1 MITSEAVRVALTAVF
16 AGVCVWYLGILGR
29 VVTRLSR
36 KLAVISVGLH
46 VLMCLAMISML
57 WPWGTRIPVIALV
70 TVFTAGAA
78 WFAGLAL
85 FRVRGTGHGLGH
97 DLGHSLGHDLGHSL
111 GHDLGHSLGHAA
123 GRFAGWYQAGMMGA
137 MVWMAVAMSAAT
149 SPAGLLAAGSA
160 PAASGGMDGMSGMS
174 MGTTTAGTTTGS
186 GTSASSATLSVLTLG
201 HPVGWVG
208 TVCLAL
214 CVVFF
219 AAGAWFA
226 VAALRALAAPDMAG
240 HRTGSTVHDGMGALM
255 AAGMGVALLAM
266 A

>member
-1 MITSEAVRVALTAVF
+1 MVTSEAVRVALTSVF
-16 AGVCVWYLGILGR
+16 AAVCVWYLVILCR

-46 VLMCLAMISML
+46 VLMCLAMISMV
-57 WPWGTRIPVIALV
+57 WPWGSRVPVIALV

-85 FRVRGTGHGLGH
+85 FRVREAGH
-97 DLGHSLGHDLGHSL
+97 D
-111 GHDLGHSLGHAA
+111 LGHAA

-149 SPAGLLAAGSA
+149 APAGLLAAGA
-160 PAASGGMDGMSGMS
+160 AGPASSGAMSGMSGMS
-174 MGTTTAGTTTGS
+174 MGASSASSTSSAS
-186 GTSASSATLSVLTLG
+186 GTVSTSATLSAFTFAQ
-201 HPVGWVG
+201 PAGWVG

-226 VAALRALAAPDMAG
+226 VAALRALAAPDLAG
-240 HRTGSTVHDGMGALM
+240 PRTGSTVHDGMGALM

>member
-16 AGVCVWYLGILGR
+16 AAVCLWYLAILGR
-29 VVTRLSR
+29 VATRLSR
-36 KLAVISVGLH
+36 RLAVISIGLH

-57 WPWGTRIPVIALV
+57 WPWGTRVPVIALV

-85 FRVRGTGHGLGH
+85 FRVREAAHG
-97 DLGHSLGHDLGHSL
+97 
-111 GHDLGHSLGHAA
+111 LGHAA

-149 SPAGLLAAGSA
+149 APAGLLAAGQ
-160 PAASGGMDGMSGMS
+160 PQVTSGGMSGMSGMS
-174 MGTTTAGTTTGS
+174 MGTATGATGAASATAS
-186 GTSASSATLSVLTLG
+186 PATLSAFTLG
-201 HPVGWVG
+201 HQLGWVG

-226 VAALRALAAPDMAG
+226 VAALRALATPDLARP
-240 HRTGSTVHDGMGALM
+240 RTGSTVHDGMGALM

>member
-16 AGVCVWYLGILGR
+16 AAVCLWYLAILCR
-29 VVTRLSR
+29 VATRLSR
-36 KLAVISVGLH
+36 RLAVVSIGLH

-57 WPWGTRIPVIALV
+57 WPWGTRVPVIALV

-85 FRVRGTGHGLGH
+85 FRVREAGHGLGH
-97 DLGHSLGHDLGHSL
+97 
-111 GHDLGHSLGHAA
+111 AI

-149 SPAGLLAAGSA
+149 APAGLLAAGQA
-160 PAASGGMDGMSGMS
+160 QGASGMSAMSGMS
-174 MGTTTAGTTTGS
+174 MGTATGAT
-186 GTSASSATLSVLTLG
+186 GTSTATGATGTSATLSAFTLG
-201 HPVGWVG
+201 HSLGWVG

-214 CVVFF
+214 GVVFF

-226 VAALRALAAPDMAG
+226 VAALRALAAPDLARR
-240 HRTGSTVHDGMGALM
+240 RTGSTVHDGMGALM

>member
-1 MITSEAVRVALTAVF
+1 MLTKGYRVITSEAVRVALTAVF
-16 AGVCVWYLGILGR
+16 AAVCVWYLVILCR

-36 KLAVISVGLH
+36 KLAVISIGLH
-46 VLMCLAMISML
+46 VLMCLAMISMV
-57 WPWGTRIPVIALV
+57 WPWGTRVPVIALV

-85 FRVRGTGHGLGH
+85 FRVRAAGH
-97 DLGHSLGHDLGHSL
+97 DLV
-111 GHDLGHSLGHAA
+111 HAA

-149 SPAGLLAAGSA
+149 APAGLLAAG
-160 PAASGGMDGMSGMS
+160 AAGQASSGGMSGMSGMS
-174 MGTTTAGTTTGS
+174 MGASSASSTS
-186 GTSASSATLSVLTLG
+186 GTIGTSATLSALTLG
-201 HPVGWVG
+201 HPLGWVG

-226 VAALRALAAPDMAG
+226 VAALRALAAPDLAG

>member
-1 MITSEAVRVALTAVF
+1 MVTSEAVRVALTAVF
-16 AGVCVWYLGILGR
+16 ATVCVWYLAILCR

-36 KLAVISVGLH
+36 KLAVISIGLH
-46 VLMCLAMISML
+46 VLMCLAMISMV
-57 WPWGTRIPVIALV
+57 WPWGSRVPVIALV

-85 FRVRGTGHGLGH
+85 FRVRAAGH
-97 DLGHSLGHDLGHSL
+97 D
-111 GHDLGHSLGHAA
+111 LGHAA

-137 MVWMAVAMSAAT
+137 MVWMAVAMSAVTA
-149 SPAGLLAAGSA
+149 PAGLLAAGAAGQTSSGA
-160 PAASGGMDGMSGMS
+160 MPGMDMGATAATTAAS
-174 MGTTTAGTTTGS
+174 TS
-186 GTSASSATLSVLTLG
+186 GTSTFASTTTLSAFSFA
-201 HPVGWVG
+201 HPTGLVS

-226 VAALRALAAPDMAG
+226 VAALRALAAPDLAG
-240 HRTGSTVHDGMGALM
+240 HRTGSTMHDGMGALM

>member
-16 AGVCVWYLGILGR
+16 AAVCLWYLVILCR

-36 KLAVISVGLH
+36 KLAVISISLH
-46 VLMCLAMISML
+46 VLMCLAMISMV
-57 WPWGTRIPVIALV
+57 WPWGTRVPVIALV

-85 FRVRGTGHGLGH
+85 FRVREAGH
-97 DLGHSLGHDLGHSL
+97 D
-111 GHDLGHSLGHAA
+111 LGHAA

-149 SPAGLLAAGSA
+149 APAGLLAAG
-160 PAASGGMDGMSGMS
+160 AAGAVDQAGSGGMSGMS
-174 MGTTTAGTTTGS
+174 GMGMGATATA
-186 GTSASSATLSVLTLG
+186 GTSASPATLSAFTLG
-201 HPVGWVG
+201 HPAGWVG

-214 CVVFF
+214 GVVFF

-226 VAALRALAAPDMAG
+226 VAALRALAAPDLAG
-240 HRTGSTVHDGMGALM
+240 HRTGSTAHDGMGALM

>member
-1 MITSEAVRVALTAVF
+1 MVTSEAVRVALTAVF
-16 AGVCVWYLGILGR
+16 AAVCVWYLVILCR

-36 KLAVISVGLH
+36 KLAVISIGLH
-46 VLMCLAMISML
+46 VLMCLAMISMV
-57 WPWGTRIPVIALV
+57 WPWGSRVPVIALV

-85 FRVRGTGHGLGH
+85 FRVRAAGH
-97 DLGHSLGHDLGHSL
+97 D
-111 GHDLGHSLGHAA
+111 LGHAA
-123 GRFAGWYQAGMMGA
+123 GRFAGWYQAAMMGA

-149 SPAGLLAAGSA
+149 APAGLLAAG
-160 PAASGGMDGMSGMS
+160 AAGQTSSGGMSGMS
-174 MGTTTAGTTTGS
+174 MGASSASGASGTV
-186 GTSASSATLSVLTLG
+186 GTSAALPAFTFA
-201 HPVGWVG
+201 HPAGWVG

-226 VAALRALAAPDMAG
+226 VAALRVLAAPDLAG
-240 HRTGSTVHDGMGALM
+240 RRTGSTVHDGMGALM

>member
-16 AGVCVWYLGILGR
+16 AGVCVWYLGILAR

-97 DLGHSLGHDLGHSL
+97 DLGHSLGH
-111 GHDLGHSLGHAA
+111 AA

-174 MGTTTAGTTTGS
+174 MGTATASTTTGS
-186 GTSASSATLSVLTLG
+186 GASASSATLSVLTLG

-226 VAALRALAAPDMAG
+226 VAALRALAAPDLAG
-240 HRTGSTVHDGMGALM
+240 QHRTGSTVHDGMGALM

>member
-1 MITSEAVRVALTAVF
+1 MLTKGSQMITSEAVRVALTAVF
-16 AGVCVWYLGILGR
+16 AAVGLWYLVILCR

-36 KLAVISVGLH
+36 KLAVISIGLH
-46 VLMCLAMISML
+46 VLMCLAMISMV
-57 WPWGTRIPVIALV
+57 WPWGTRVPVIALV

-85 FRVRGTGHGLGH
+85 FRVREAGH
-97 DLGHSLGHDLGHSL
+97 D
-111 GHDLGHSLGHAA
+111 LGHAA

-149 SPAGLLAAGSA
+149 APAGLLAAG
-160 PAASGGMDGMSGMS
+160 AAGAVGQAGSGGMSGMS
-174 MGTTTAGTTTGS
+174 GMGMGATAD
-186 GTSASSATLSVLTLG
+186 TSASPATLSAFTLG
-201 HPVGWVG
+201 HPAGWVG
-208 TVCLAL
+208 TVCLTL

-226 VAALRALAAPDMAG
+226 VAALRALAAPDLAG
-240 HRTGSTVHDGMGALM
+240 HRTGSTAHDGVGALM

>member
-1 MITSEAVRVALTAVF
+1 MRRGHQVITSEAVRVALTAVF
-16 AGVCVWYLGILGR
+16 AAVCLWYLVILCR

-46 VLMCLAMISML
+46 VLMCLAMISMV
-57 WPWGTRIPVIALV
+57 WPWGSRVPVIALV

-85 FRVRGTGHGLGH
+85 FRVREAGH
-97 DLGHSLGHDLGHSL
+97 D
-111 GHDLGHSLGHAA
+111 LGHAA
-123 GRFAGWYQAGMMGA
+123 GRFAGWYQAAMMGA

-149 SPAGLLAAGSA
+149 APAGLLAAGQTQVT
-160 PAASGGMDGMSGMS
+160 SGGMSGMSGMS
-174 MGTTTAGTTTGS
+174 MGATAD
-186 GTSASSATLSVLTLG
+186 TSASSATLSAFTLG
-201 HPVGWVG
+201 HPAGWVG

-226 VAALRALAAPDMAG
+226 VAALRALAAPDLAG
-240 HRTGSTVHDGMGALM
+240 HRTGSTAHDGMGALM

>member
-1 MITSEAVRVALTAVF
+1 VITSEAVRVALTSVF
-16 AGVCVWYLGILGR
+16 AAVCVWYLVVLGR

-36 KLAVISVGLH
+36 KLAVVSIGLH
-46 VLMCLAMISML
+46 VLMCLAMISMV
-57 WPWGTRIPVIALV
+57 WPWGTRVPVIALV
-70 TVFTAGAA
+70 MVFTAGAA

-85 FRVRGTGHGLGH
+85 FRIREAGH
-97 DLGHSLGHDLGHSL
+97 D
-111 GHDLGHSLGHAA
+111 LGHAA

-149 SPAGLLAAGSA
+149 AAPARLLAAGATGQS
-160 PAASGGMDGMSGMS
+160 PSSGGMSGMS
-174 MGTTTAGTTTGS
+174 MGATATGASPGSS
-186 GTSASSATLSVLTLG
+186 GTGTSTATLSAFTLG
-201 HPVGWVG
+201 HPLGSMGWVG

-226 VAALRALAAPDMAG
+226 IAALRALATPDPARP
-240 HRTGSTVHDGMGALM
+240 RTGSTMHDGMGALM

>member
-16 AGVCVWYLGILGR
+16 AGVCVWYLGILAR

-46 VLMCLAMISML
+46 ILMCLAMISML

-85 FRVRGTGHGLGH
+85 FRVRGTGH
-97 DLGHSLGHDLGHSL
+97 DLGHSLGHDL

-149 SPAGLLAAGSA
+149 GPAGLLAVGSA
-160 PAASGGMDGMSGMS
+160 PSASGGMDGMSGMS
-174 MGTTTAGTTTGS
+174 MGTATTGTATGTGTPTGT

-226 VAALRALAAPDMAG
+226 VAALRALAAPDLAG
-240 HRTGSTVHDGMGALM
+240 YRTGSTVHDGMGALM

>member
-1 MITSEAVRVALTAVF
+1 VITSEAVRVALTAVF
-16 AGVCVWYLGILGR
+16 AAVCVWYLVILCR

-36 KLAVISVGLH
+36 KLAVISIGLH
-46 VLMCLAMISML
+46 VLMCLAMISMV
-57 WPWGTRIPVIALV
+57 WPWGTRVPVIALV

-85 FRVRGTGHGLGH
+85 FRVRAAGH
-97 DLGHSLGHDLGHSL
+97 DLV
-111 GHDLGHSLGHAA
+111 HAA

-149 SPAGLLAAGSA
+149 APAGLLAAG
-160 PAASGGMDGMSGMS
+160 AAGQASSGGMSGMSGMS
-174 MGTTTAGTTTGS
+174 MGASSTS
-186 GTSASSATLSVLTLG
+186 GTVGTSATLSALTLG
-201 HPVGWVG
+201 HPLGWVG

-226 VAALRALAAPDMAG
+226 VAALRALAAPDLAG

>member
-1 MITSEAVRVALTAVF
+1 MITSEAVRMALTAVF
-16 AGVCVWYLGILGR
+16 AAVCLWYLAILGR
-29 VVTRLSR
+29 VATRLSR
-36 KLAVISVGLH
+36 RLAVISIGLH

-57 WPWGTRIPVIALV
+57 WPWGTRVPVIALV

-85 FRVRGTGHGLGH
+85 FRVREAGLGH
-97 DLGHSLGHDLGHSL
+97 
-111 GHDLGHSLGHAA
+111 AI

-149 SPAGLLAAGSA
+149 APAGLLAAGQTQVT
-160 PAASGGMDGMSGMS
+160 SGGMSGMSGMS
-174 MGTTTAGTTTGS
+174 MGTAASATSATGTTAS
-186 GTSASSATLSVLTLG
+186 PATLSAFTLG
-201 HPVGWVG
+201 HQLGWVG

-214 CVVFF
+214 GVVFF
-219 AAGAWFA
+219 AAGAWYA
-226 VAALRALAAPDMAG
+226 VAALRALARPDLARHRAG
-240 HRTGSTVHDGMGALM
+240 ATVHDGMGALM

>member
-16 AGVCVWYLGILGR
+16 AAVCVWYPVILCR
-29 VVTRLSR
+29 VATRLSR
-36 KLAVISVGLH
+36 KLAVISIGLH
-46 VLMCLAMISML
+46 VLMCLAMISMV
-57 WPWGTRIPVIALV
+57 WPWGARVPVIALV

-85 FRVRGTGHGLGH
+85 FRVRAAGH
-97 DLGHSLGHDLGHSL
+97 D
-111 GHDLGHSLGHAA
+111 LGHAA
-123 GRFAGWYQAGMMGA
+123 GRFAGWYQAAMMGA

-149 SPAGLLAAGSA
+149 APAGLLAAG
-160 PAASGGMDGMSGMS
+160 AAGAAGQTSSGGMSGMSGMS
-174 MGTTTAGTTTGS
+174 MGTPGSPGTS
-186 GTSASSATLSVLTLG
+186 GTVGNSATLSAFTLG
-201 HPVGWVG
+201 HSIGWVG

-226 VAALRALAAPDMAG
+226 VAALRALATPDLAG
-240 HRTGSTVHDGMGALM
+240 HGTGSSVHDGMGALM

>member
-1 MITSEAVRVALTAVF
+1 VITSEAVRVALTAVF
-16 AGVCVWYLGILGR
+16 AAVCVWYLVILCR
-29 VVTRLSR
+29 IVTRLSR
-36 KLAVISVGLH
+36 KLAVISIGLH
-46 VLMCLAMISML
+46 VLMCLAMISMV
-57 WPWGTRIPVIALV
+57 WPWGTRVPVIALV

-85 FRVRGTGHGLGH
+85 FRVREAGH
-97 DLGHSLGHDLGHSL
+97 DLV
-111 GHDLGHSLGHAA
+111 HAA

-149 SPAGLLAAGSA
+149 APAGLLAAGQV
-160 PAASGGMDGMSGMS
+160 PASSGGMSGMSGMS
-174 MGTTTAGTTTGS
+174 MGTPGTLGTP
-186 GTSASSATLSVLTLG
+186 GTSSTVGTSATLSALTLG
-201 HPVGWVG
+201 HPLGWVG

-226 VAALRALAAPDMAG
+226 VAALRALAAPDLAG
-240 HRTGSTVHDGMGALM
+240 HRTGSSVHDGMGALM